1 MLTGPEI
8 DIVEMQVS
16 TLEDADLVAKKELFI
31 SKGETAGSQMEA
43 MMVMGGDHSLYE
55 KEMHIA
61 AEFLVFIDQRL
72 EGKDSWFFRFRRRLK
87 YVNQFRPKY
96 R

>member
-8 DIVEMQVS
+8 DIVEMEVS
-16 TLEDADLVAKKELFI
+16 ILEDADLVASKELFI